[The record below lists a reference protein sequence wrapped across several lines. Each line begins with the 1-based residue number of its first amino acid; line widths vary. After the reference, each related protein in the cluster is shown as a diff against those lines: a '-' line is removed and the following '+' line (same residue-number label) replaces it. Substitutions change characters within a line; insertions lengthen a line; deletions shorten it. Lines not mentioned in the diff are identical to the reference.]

1 MKGQIL
7 LLLISLWSTSKSE
20 KSCNC
25 GKFSKAKDRTLQNTR
40 IYNGRDA
47 DHKDY
52 PWQILLK
59 IVATNKILKTCG
71 GSLISRKH
79 ILTAAHCFFDA
90 ETKLWVSND
99 MIRCVKLIF
108 NVI

>member
-7 LLLISLWSTSKSE
+7 LLLISLWSISKSE

-47 DHKDY
+47 DHEDY
-52 PWQILLK
+52 PWQIFLK
-59 IVATNKILKTCG
+59 IVPTKWGTPSWCG

-79 ILTAAHCFFDA
+79 ILTAAHCFFDSK
-90 ETKLWVSND
+90 TKLWVSNSND
-99 MIRCVKLIF
+99 LMCKTYL
-108 NVI
+108 

>member
-52 PWQILLK
+52 PWQILIK
-59 IVATNKILKTCG
+59 IVSTNKILKSCG

-99 MIRCVKLIF
+99 MIRWVKLIF